1 MTDKTPD
8 TLERESRQQA
18 YEQAQKELME
28 RLETQL
34 KGMLGSDYDKY
45 HAFGTY
51 EKLQML
57 CNQHDLVADT
67 HFFRLTAISR
77 LNHVLVIMYGYS
89 RGNSYSD
96 SRLVRKKQWILHDP
110 VHAIRFI
117 GAFSDLLDM
126 DYPDMEIVSF
136 LSELSADKGDER
148 LRLKDDD
155 DESMPF

>member
-1 MTDKTPD
+1 MTDKTSD
-8 TLERESRQQA
+8 TLEREARQQA

-28 RLETQL
+28 HLETQL
-34 KGMLGSDYDKY
+34 KGMLGSDYEKY
-45 HAFGTY
+45 QAFTTY

-57 CNQHDLVADT
+57 CNQHNLVADT
-67 HFFRLTAISR
+67 HFFRLTVIPYT
-77 LNHVLVIMYGYS
+77 NHVIVNMYGFS
-89 RGNSYSD
+89 KGSSFGD
-96 SRLVRKKQWILHDP
+96 SRLITRKQWLLHDP